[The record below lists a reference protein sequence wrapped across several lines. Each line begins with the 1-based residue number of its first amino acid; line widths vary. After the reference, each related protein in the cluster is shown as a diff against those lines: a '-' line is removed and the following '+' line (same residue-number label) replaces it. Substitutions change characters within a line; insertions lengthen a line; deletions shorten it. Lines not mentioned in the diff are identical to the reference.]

1 MAKQTF
7 TAGQVLTATQMNNL
21 QANDY
26 NWSTN
31 AQVASYVLVA
41 ADAGKV
47 VTMTNASAT
56 TITVNTG
63 LFTAGDTVRIINL
76 GAGACTITAGT
87 ATVSTAG
94 SLALVQNQ
102 AGTLW
107 FSSASAAIFI
117 PDDKTVSSG
126 LVFIGSTTASAATT
140 ITVDNVFT
148 STYRRYMITS
158 QISGGTTNGLQLQF
172 RYGSTTQAASY
183 YSAANI
189 AANGGTSG
197 VTAIA
202 NGSVIRL
209 QSNRGLT
216 MQTIWVDYVGN
227 ASEKAMCHWQGW
239 GADQG
244 EAFSGAGY
252 VNAAQTYTGVI
263 FSNSTAAA
271 DMTGTVRVYGVVN
284 S

>member
-1 MAKQTF
+1 MGANAQTSVPAF
-7 TAGQVLTATQMNNL
+7 TAGQVLTAQQQTEIN
-21 QANDY
+21 
-26 NWSTN
+26 TGIP
-31 AQVASYVLVA
+31 VF
-41 ADAGKV
+41 
-47 VTMTNASAT
+47 AT
-56 TITVNTG
+56 TTTRDAAFGGTGEKTLAEGQFAYIEATNTTQYYDGSTWQTV
-63 LFTAGDTVRIINL
+63 
-76 GAGACTITAGT
+76 GA
-87 ATVSTAG
+87 
-94 SLALVQNQ
+94 
-102 AGTLW
+102 
-107 FSSASAAIFI
+107 
-117 PDDKTVSSG
+117 SG
-126 LVFIGSTTASAATT
+126 LTFIASTTASAATT

-189 AANGGTSG
+189 AANGGSSG

-271 DMTGTVRVYGVVN
+271 DMTGTVRVYGVAN
-284 S
+284 A